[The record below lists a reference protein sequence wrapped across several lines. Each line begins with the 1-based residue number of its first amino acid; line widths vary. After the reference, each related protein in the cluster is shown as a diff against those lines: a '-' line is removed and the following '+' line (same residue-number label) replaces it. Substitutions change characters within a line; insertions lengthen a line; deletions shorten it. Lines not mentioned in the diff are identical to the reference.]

1 MSDGAIFKPDRDFT
15 QETDKQIP
23 DALELAKS
31 NVQAAI
37 EKLSIL
43 EKSTRQASDL
53 ASTSRLLV
61 AIVTICKDSRDWGL
75 LNDQVLLLSKKH
87 GQLKQ
92 AITKMVQVV
101 MKFIDAAPN
110 QEKKLS
116 LIETLLTVTEGKIFV
131 EVERARVTRIFSDI
145 KKEQGDLNAAAN
157 ILCELQVETF
167 GSMERREKTEFI
179 LEQVALCIEKGDWM
193 QAGIL
198 SRKISTKY
206 FARKPKKT
214 PEQIEK
220 DKKEREDYEKKR
232 GADDPPL
239 EKEDDVTD
247 LKLRYYE
254 QQITLAKQED
264 NYLEVCKHYRH
275 VLDTESV
282 ENNPEQLHAT
292 LQRVIYYIILSPFD
306 NEQSDLLHRIHA
318 DTRNSLVPI
327 EAQLLKIFTIHELMR
342 WPIVSEKFGPHL
354 CTTDVFSVSENP
366 ANPKAYIRWQALRK
380 RVIEHNLRVVAKY
393 YTRIQMARLTTLL
406 DLNEDETESFISQ
419 LVTAKTVYAKIDRP
433 ARVVSFTKPRDAD
446 EVLNEWSGSMKSLLN
461 LLERIDHLI
470 TREEMM
476 ARIQPVAGAGEKGK
490 PKARVALRWA
500 SVRENYTLPVHALFS
515 VVLACIKHN
524 TMYCTGY
531 MFVSRYSCI
540 FLSCHYLSF
549 AAIDEP

>member
-1 MSDGAIFKPDRDFT
+1 MSDGRILKPDKDFSK
-15 QETDKQIP
+15 EADKQIP
-23 DALELAKS
+23 EAQDLANN

-61 AIVTICKDSRDWGL
+61 AIVTICKESGDWGL
-75 LNDQVLLLSKKH
+75 LNEQVLLLSKKH

-92 AITKMVQVV
+92 ATTKMVQVV
-101 MKFIDAAPN
+101 MTFIEAAPN
-110 QEKKLS
+110 PEKKLS
-116 LIETLLTVTEGKIFV
+116 VIETLRAVTEGKIFV
-131 EVERARVTRIFSDI
+131 EVERARVTRILSNM
-145 KKEQGDLNAAAN
+145 KKEQGDLNAAAD

-179 LEQVALCIEKGDWM
+179 LEQVSLCIEKGDWT

-206 FARKPKKT
+206 FARKPKRT
-214 PEQIEK
+214 AEQIEK
-220 DKKEREDYEKKR
+220 DRKEREEKEKSR

-254 QQITLAKQED
+254 QQITLAKQD
-264 NYLEVCKHYRH
+264 DKYLEACKHYRQ

-282 ENNPEQLHAT
+282 ENNPEQLHAV
-292 LQRVIYYIILSPFD
+292 LQRVIYYIILSPYD

-318 DTRNSLVPI
+318 DTRNTLIPP
-327 EAQLLKIFTIHELMR
+327 EAQLLKLFTVPELMR

-354 CTTDVFSVSENP
+354 YTTDVFSATPTSTD
-366 ANPKAYIRWQALRK
+366 PKAHTRWQDLRK
-380 RVIEHNLRVVAKY
+380 RVIEHNVRVVAKY
-393 YTRIQMARLTTLL
+393 YTRIQMGRLTQLL
-406 DLNEDETESFISQ
+406 DLDEDETESYISQ

-433 ARVVSFTKPRDAD
+433 ARVVSFAKTRDAD
-446 EVLNEWSGSMKSLLN
+446 EVLNEWSGSMKSLLG

-470 TREEMM
+470 TKEEMM
-476 ARIQPVAGAGEKGK
+476 ARIQPVGEKVGK
-490 PKARVALRWA
+490 EVKA
-500 SVRENYTLPVHALFS
+500 H
-515 VVLACIKHN
+515 
-524 TMYCTGY
+524 
-531 MFVSRYSCI
+531 
-540 FLSCHYLSF
+540 
-549 AAIDEP
+549 